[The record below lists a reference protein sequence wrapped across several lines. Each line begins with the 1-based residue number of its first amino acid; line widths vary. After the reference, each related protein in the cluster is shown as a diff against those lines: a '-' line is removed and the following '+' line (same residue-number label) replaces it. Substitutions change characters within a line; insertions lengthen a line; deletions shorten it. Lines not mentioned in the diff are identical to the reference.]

1 MASGVYSNPVL
12 AVTPRGYS
20 PLVILA
26 LLRLPVGLADSRFQ
40 RLSSAFGYPLGLSAS
55 ALKSFAFSAV
65 TRHES
70 PAIKSA
76 SFPMALLH
84 DFLDRHPLLRKRW
97 YCTIFSD
104 ACERAVSQHGQRRFG
119 IAKIKRL
126 DIPLH
131 RLDVHLGGRLRHR
144 CFRHRQCRLPLAN
157 RNHNRHHNQQ
167 RSSAGHYYH
176 SFCHLVARFTKPHR
190 KIRMKFTVACLTMP
204 RLIFLSI

>member
-1 MASGVYSNPVL
+1 MASGVYSCPAL

-26 LLRLPVGLADSRFQ
+26 HMLAHPSGRLRRCSLRTYGSTVHLLRLPVGLADSRFQ

-84 DFLDRHPLLRKRW
+84 DFLDRHPLRRKHW
-97 YCTIFSD
+97 YYT
-104 ACERAVSQHGQRRFG
+104 
-119 IAKIKRL
+119 KISAIVGLWLKKRL
-126 DIPLH
+126 ELENRVCGTVVPESF
-131 RLDVHLGGRLRHR
+131 LDSTR
-144 CFRHRQCRLPLAN
+144 
-157 RNHNRHHNQQ
+157 
-167 RSSAGHYYH
+167 
-176 SFCHLVARFTKPHR
+176 
-190 KIRMKFTVACLTMP
+190 RMV
-204 RLIFLSI
+204 S